1 MRNKVGVERGR
12 NKVSFYV
19 IVICELCD
27 AIPTV
32 ICELCDAISTV
43 ICELCDAIPI
53 LNKLN
58 ALWQWHYLLSK
69 GLERNATN
77 ELICKTE
84 TDS

>member
-1 MRNKVGVERGR
+1 MRKKVGVERGR

-27 AIPTV
+27 AIP
-32 ICELCDAISTV
+32 
-43 ICELCDAIPI
+43 I

-58 ALWQWHYLLSK
+58 ALWQWHYLFSK

>member
-27 AIPTV
+27 AI
-32 ICELCDAISTV
+32 S
-43 ICELCDAIPI
+43 I